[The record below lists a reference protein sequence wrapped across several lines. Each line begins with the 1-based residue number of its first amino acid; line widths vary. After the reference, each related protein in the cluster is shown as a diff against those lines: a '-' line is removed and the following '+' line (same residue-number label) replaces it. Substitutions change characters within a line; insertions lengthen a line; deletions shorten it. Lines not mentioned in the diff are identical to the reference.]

1 MIFCPELNMSF
12 ETEKELFSALKTA
25 NDIIISKK
33 KSNSITTV
41 EKGLNFSTKQIKKN
55 PGITA
60 AKGLEQKEGFI
71 YPVINTIG
79 YLDSHN
85 DLHVNGIWNK
95 SAAEQI
101 GKVHYVADHKIGVQT
116 LIAHKS
122 MVNIMVQDIPW
133 SAVGYSYS
141 GNTQALIFEIEE
153 KNLMHEKAKQLLNAG
168 LPIEN
173 SVRMQYVNVVLCLD
187 SAEKEDAEFRANYD
201 KYYPLIANKDEFEKI
216 RYFYAVIEAK
226 IVQES
231 SMVLEGSN
239 SATRTLSTK
248 DIVEPSEDTQQKQE
262 DDEAANRTSTL
273 KSDEENRRILL
284 TKKFKKNV

>member
-12 ETEKELFSALKTA
+12 ETDKELFSALKTA

-33 KSNSITTV
+33 KSDPIKTV

-55 PGITA
+55 PAITT

-79 YLDSHN
+79 YLDSHR

-95 SAAEQI
+95 SAAEQV
-101 GKVHYVADHKIGVQT
+101 GKIHYVADHQIGVQT

-133 SAVGYSYS
+133 AAVGYNYE

-153 KNLMHEKAKQLLNAG
+153 KNLMHEKAKQLLDAG

-201 KYYPLIANKDEFEKI
+201 KYYPLIANKDEFERI
-216 RYFYAVIEAK
+216 RYFYAVTEAK

-239 SATRTLSTK
+239 SATRTLSNK
-248 DIVEPSEDTQQKQE
+248 DIVEPLVNTQQKQE
-262 DDEAANRTSTL
+262 DEEAANRTSTL
-273 KSDEENRRILL
+273 KSERKIRLI
-284 TKKFKKNV
+284 V